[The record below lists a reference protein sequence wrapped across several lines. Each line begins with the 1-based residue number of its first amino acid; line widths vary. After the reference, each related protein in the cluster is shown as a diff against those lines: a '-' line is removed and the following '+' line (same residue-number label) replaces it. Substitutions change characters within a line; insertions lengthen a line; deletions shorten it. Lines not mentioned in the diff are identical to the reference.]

1 MSSPLPRV
9 FTTKLSRVGQGS
21 LWNFSLTFVLKGKNR
36 HTCRLQTPVISRTQA
51 VRSCAITMRTMVLPK
66 LFLLS
71 GLISLMFS
79 LACGSGNNAFNQ
91 GGSGNFSNASLKGQ
105 YAYQLT
111 GVDTAAVFREA
122 GVFTAD
128 GNGNIT
134 GGTDDFSEGTTIT
147 SGSSSGSYTISND
160 GTGIFAI
167 SISDGR
173 VLQLAVTLVSSSKV
187 YLMVTQTFDF
197 ANGAGIA
204 EKQDPAAFAAPPSGT
219 FTFRNHS
226 VSTAQGSSSAVGVF
240 TVSGGTASGSEDV
253 NRAGVLSS
261 PTFTGSFNSPDTSG
275 RGTGTFTDNANVT
288 STFVYY
294 VVDANNLRFFST
306 NTGLPGLGRA
316 ETQTGVPFANASL
329 SGSYAFGSSGDDN
342 FSVAGTKTVGRF
354 TAGGDGTISAG
365 AYDSVED
372 GTAFTNVSFTG
383 TYSMASNGRT
393 TVTLNPSTGAIQQI
407 FWMVSPSR
415 AFSLTSDPN
424 KVEDGTLD
432 LQQAITFSN
441 STMKGQFAVLMDGF
455 DPFNFVDRVGTLQ
468 WDGAGNLT
476 LDEFINRS
484 GTTQTPGFISGTYSV
499 ASNGRASGAIS
510 GLSNNLV
517 FYLISGSDGYI
528 LQNDT
533 STEIDGVMSKQP

>member
-1 MSSPLPRV
+1 
-9 FTTKLSRVGQGS
+9 
-21 LWNFSLTFVLKGKNR
+21 
-36 HTCRLQTPVISRTQA
+36 
-51 VRSCAITMRTMVLPK
+51 
-66 LFLLS
+66 
-71 GLISLMFS
+71 MFS
-79 LACGSGNNAFNQ
+79 LACGSGTNLFNQ
-91 GGSGNFSNASLKGQ
+91 GSGNFSNASLKGQ

-111 GVDTAAVFREA
+111 GVDTAANFREA

-147 SGSSSGSYTISND
+147 SGSSTGAYTISND
-160 GTGIFAI
+160 GTGVLAI

-173 VLQLAVTLVSSSKV
+173 ALQLAVTLVNSSKV

-204 EKQDPAAFAAPPSGT
+204 KKQDPATFAAPPSGT
-219 FTFRNHS
+219 FTFRNHN
-226 VSTAQGSSSAVGVF
+226 VSTAQGSSATVGAF
-240 TVSGGTASGSEDV
+240 TVSGGTVSGSEDV

-261 PTFTGSFNSPDTSG
+261 PTFTGSFNSPDTGG
-275 RGTGTFTDNANVT
+275 RGTGIFTDSANVT
-288 STFVYY
+288 STFIYY
-294 VVDANNLRFFST
+294 VVDTNNLRFFST
-306 NTGLPGLGRA
+306 NNGAPGLGRA
-316 ETQTGVPFANASL
+316 ETQTGAPFANTSL
-329 SGSYAFGSSGDDN
+329 AGSYAFGSSGDDN
-342 FSVAGTKTVGRF
+342 FSVAGAKTVGRF

-372 GTAFTNVSFTG
+372 GTVSTNISFTG
-383 TYSMASNGRT
+383 TYSMASNGRA
-393 TVTLNPSTGAIQQI
+393 TVTLNPSTGTIQQI

-455 DPFNFVDRVGTLQ
+455 DPFDFVDRVGTLQ

-484 GTTQTPGFISGTYSV
+484 GTTQTPGFITGTYSI

>member
-1 MSSPLPRV
+1 MLKKKSNVTCSEREGLPGTPETGPADSIPQDMSMSVSAVTTVMFSPQV
-9 FTTKLSRVGQGS
+9 FPKRNFPVYATVP
-21 LWNFSLTFVLKGKNR
+21 LWNFSLAFVLKDKNR
-36 HTCRLQTPVISRTQA
+36 HTCRLQTPMTSKSHTA
-51 VRSCAITMRTMVLPK
+51 RSCAITMRTRVWRKSL
-66 LFLLS
+66 LLS
-71 GLISLMFS
+71 GLISLMFFV
-79 LACGSGNNAFNQ
+79 ACGSGNNAFNH
-91 GGSGNFSNASLKGQ
+91 GGNGNFSNASLKGQ

-111 GVDTAAVFREA
+111 GVDTSAIFREA

-160 GTGIFAI
+160 GTGVFAI

-173 VLQLAVTLVSSSKV
+173 ALQLAVTLVSSSKV

-204 EKQDPAAFAAPPSGT
+204 ELQDPAAFAAPPIGT

-226 VSTAQGSSSAVGVF
+226 VSTAQGSSATVGAF
-240 TVSGGTASGSEDV
+240 TVSGGTVSGSEDV

-261 PTFTGSFNSPDTSG
+261 PTFTGSFNSPDTGG
-275 RGTGTFTDNANVT
+275 RGTGTFTDSANVT
-288 STFVYY
+288 STFIYY
-294 VVDANNLRFFST
+294 VVDANNVRFFST
-306 NTGLPGLGRA
+306 NTGSPGLGRA
-316 ETQTGVPFANASL
+316 ETQTGGAFANTSL
-329 SGSYAFGSSGDDN
+329 AGSYAFGSSGDTN
-342 FSVAGTKTVGRF
+342 VSLAGAKTVGHF

-365 AYDSVED
+365 AFDSVED
-372 GTAFTNVSFTG
+372 GTPLTNISFTG
-383 TYSMASNGRT
+383 TYSMAANGRV
-393 TVTLNPSTGAIQQI
+393 TVTLNPSTGTIQQI

-455 DPFNFVDRVGTLQ
+455 DPFDFVDRVGTLQ

-484 GTTQTPGFISGTYSV
+484 GTTQTPGFITGTYSV
-499 ASNGRASGAIS
+499 AS
-510 GLSNNLV
+510 
-517 FYLISGSDGYI
+517 
-528 LQNDT
+528 
-533 STEIDGVMSKQP
+533 

>member
-1 MSSPLPRV
+1 
-9 FTTKLSRVGQGS
+9 
-21 LWNFSLTFVLKGKNR
+21 
-36 HTCRLQTPVISRTQA
+36 
-51 VRSCAITMRTMVLPK
+51 MRTIVLPK

-71 GLISLMFS
+71 CLISLMFS
-79 LACGSGNNAFNQ
+79 LACGSGTNLFNQ
-91 GGSGNFSNASLKGQ
+91 GSGNFSNASLKGQ

-111 GVDTAAVFREA
+111 GVDTAANFREA

-147 SGSSSGSYTISND
+147 SGSSTGAYTISND
-160 GTGIFAI
+160 GTGVLAI

-173 VLQLAVTLVSSSKV
+173 ALQLAVTLVNSSRV

-204 EKQDPAAFAAPPSGT
+204 ELQDPAAFAVPPSGT
-219 FTFRNHS
+219 FTFRNHN
-226 VSTAQGSSSAVGVF
+226 VSTAQGSSATVGVF
-240 TVSGGTASGSEDV
+240 TVSGGTVSGSEDV

-275 RGTGTFTDNANVT
+275 RGTGTFTDNSNVT
-288 STFVYY
+288 STFIYY
-294 VVDANNLRFFST
+294 VVDTNNLRFFST
-306 NTGLPGLGRA
+306 NNGAPGLGRA
-316 ETQTGVPFANASL
+316 ETQTGAPFANTSL
-329 SGSYAFGSSGDDN
+329 AGSYAFGSSGDDN
-342 FSVAGTKTVGRF
+342 FSVAGAKTVGRF

-372 GTAFTNVSFTG
+372 GTVSTNISFTG
-383 TYSMASNGRT
+383 TYSMASNGRA
-393 TVTLNPSTGAIQQI
+393 TVTLNPSTGTIQQI
-407 FWMVSPSR
+407 VWMVSPSR

-441 STMKGQFAVLMDGF
+441 STMKGQFAILMDGF
-455 DPFNFVDRVGTLQ
+455 DPFDFVDRVGTLQ
-468 WDGAGNLT
+468 WDGAGSLT

-499 ASNGRASGAIS
+499 ASNGRASGAIN

-517 FYLISGSDGYI
+517 FYLISGSDAYI

-533 STEIDGVMSKQP
+533 GTEIDGVMSKQP

>member
-1 MSSPLPRV
+1 
-9 FTTKLSRVGQGS
+9 
-21 LWNFSLTFVLKGKNR
+21 
-36 HTCRLQTPVISRTQA
+36 
-51 VRSCAITMRTMVLPK
+51 MRTIVLPK

-71 GLISLMFS
+71 CLISLMFS
-79 LACGSGNNAFNQ
+79 LACGSSTNLFNQ
-91 GGSGNFSNASLKGQ
+91 GSGNFSNASLKGQ

-111 GVDTAAVFREA
+111 GVDTAANFREA

-147 SGSSSGSYTISND
+147 SGSSTGAYTISND
-160 GTGIFAI
+160 GTGVLAI
-167 SISDGR
+167 SMSDGR
-173 VLQLAVTLVSSSKV
+173 ALQLAVTLVNSSKV

-204 EKQDPAAFAAPPSGT
+204 EKQDPATFAAPPSGT
-219 FTFRNHS
+219 FTFRNHH
-226 VSTAQGSSSAVGVF
+226 VSTAQGSSATVGVF
-240 TVSGGTASGSEDV
+240 TVSGGTVSGSEDV

-288 STFVYY
+288 STFIYY
-294 VVDANNLRFFST
+294 VVDTNNLRFFST
-306 NTGLPGLGRA
+306 NNGAPGLGRA
-316 ETQTGVPFANASL
+316 ETQTGAPFANTSL
-329 SGSYAFGSSGDDN
+329 DGNYAFGSSGDDN
-342 FSVAGTKTVGRF
+342 FSVAGAKTVGRF

-365 AYDSVED
+365 AHDSVED
-372 GTAFTNVSFTG
+372 GTVSTNISFTG
-383 TYSMASNGRT
+383 TYSMASNGRA
-393 TVTLNPSTGAIQQI
+393 TVTLNPSTGTIQQI

-455 DPFNFVDRVGTLQ
+455 DPFDFVDRVGTLQ

-484 GTTQTPGFISGTYSV
+484 GTTQTPGFITGTYSI

-517 FYLISGSDGYI
+517 FYLISGSDAYI

-533 STEIDGVMSKQP
+533 GTEIDGVMSKQP

>member
-1 MSSPLPRV
+1 
-9 FTTKLSRVGQGS
+9 
-21 LWNFSLTFVLKGKNR
+21 
-36 HTCRLQTPVISRTQA
+36 
-51 VRSCAITMRTMVLPK
+51 MRTIVLPK

-71 GLISLMFS
+71 CLISLMFS
-79 LACGSGNNAFNQ
+79 LACGSGTNLFNQ
-91 GGSGNFSNASLKGQ
+91 GSGNFSNASLKGQ

-111 GVDTAAVFREA
+111 GVDTAANFREA

-147 SGSSSGSYTISND
+147 SGSSTGAYTISND
-160 GTGIFAI
+160 GTGVLAI

-173 VLQLAVTLVSSSKV
+173 ALQLAVTLVNSSRV

-204 EKQDPAAFAAPPSGT
+204 EKQDPATFAAPPSGT
-219 FTFRNHS
+219 FTFRTHN
-226 VSTAQGSSSAVGVF
+226 VSTAQGSSATVGVF

-288 STFVYY
+288 STFIYY
-294 VVDANNLRFFST
+294 VVDTNNLRFFST
-306 NTGLPGLGRA
+306 NNGAPGLGRA
-316 ETQTGVPFANASL
+316 ETQTGAPFANTSL
-329 SGSYAFGSSGDDN
+329 AGSYAFGSSGDDN
-342 FSVAGTKTVGRF
+342 FSVAGAKTVGRF

-372 GTAFTNVSFTG
+372 GTAFTNISFTG
-383 TYSMASNGRT
+383 TYSMASNGRA
-393 TVTLNPSTGAIQQI
+393 TVTLNRSTGTIQQI
-407 FWMVSPSR
+407 LWMVSPSR

-455 DPFNFVDRVGTLQ
+455 DPFDFVDRVGTLQ
-468 WDGAGNLT
+468 RDGAGNLT

-484 GTTQTPGFISGTYSV
+484 GTTQTPGFITGTYSI

-517 FYLISGSDGYI
+517 FYLISGSDAYI

-533 STEIDGVMSKQP
+533 GTEIDGVMSKQP

>member
-1 MSSPLPRV
+1 
-9 FTTKLSRVGQGS
+9 
-21 LWNFSLTFVLKGKNR
+21 
-36 HTCRLQTPVISRTQA
+36 
-51 VRSCAITMRTMVLPK
+51 MRTIVLPK
-66 LFLLS
+66 LFLLLC
-71 GLISLMFS
+71 LISLIFG
-79 LACGSGNNAFNQ
+79 LACGSGTNAFNQ
-91 GGSGNFSNASLKGQ
+91 GSGNFSNTSLKGQ

-111 GVDTAAVFREA
+111 GVDTAANFREA

-134 GGTDDFSEGTTIT
+134 GGTDDFAEGTTIT
-147 SGSSSGSYTISND
+147 TGSSTGSYTISND
-160 GTGIFAI
+160 GTGVVAI

-173 VLQLAVTLVSSSKV
+173 ALQLAVTLVNTSKV

-240 TVSGGTASGSEDV
+240 TASGGTASGSQDV

-261 PTFTGSFNSPDTSG
+261 PTFTGFFNSPDVSG
-275 RGTGTFTDNANVT
+275 RGTGTFTDSANVT
-288 STFVYY
+288 STFIYY
-294 VVDANNLRFFST
+294 VVDASNVRFFST
-306 NTGLPGLGRA
+306 NNGAPGLGRA
-316 ETQTGVPFANASL
+316 EAQTGAPFANTSL
-329 SGSYAFGSSGDDN
+329 AGSYAFGSSGDDN

-372 GTAFTNVSFTG
+372 GTAFTNVTFTG
-383 TYSMASNGRT
+383 TYSMASNGRA
-393 TVTLNPSTGAIQQI
+393 TVTLNPSTGTIQQI
-407 FWMVSPSR
+407 FWMVTPSR

-455 DPFNFVDRVGTLQ
+455 DPFDFVDRVGTLQ

-517 FYLISGSDGYI
+517 FYLISGSDAYI

-533 STEIDGVMSKQP
+533 GTEIDGVMSKQP

>member
-1 MSSPLPRV
+1 
-9 FTTKLSRVGQGS
+9 
-21 LWNFSLTFVLKGKNR
+21 
-36 HTCRLQTPVISRTQA
+36 
-51 VRSCAITMRTMVLPK
+51 
-66 LFLLS
+66 
-71 GLISLMFS
+71 MFS
-79 LACGSGNNAFNQ
+79 LACGSGTNLFNQ
-91 GGSGNFSNASLKGQ
+91 GSGNFSNASLKGQ

-111 GVDTAAVFREA
+111 GVDTAANFREA

-147 SGSSSGSYTISND
+147 SGSSTGAYTISND
-160 GTGIFAI
+160 GTGVLAI

-173 VLQLAVTLVSSSKV
+173 ALQLAVTLVNSSKV

-204 EKQDPAAFAAPPSGT
+204 KKQDPATFAAPPSGT
-219 FTFRNHS
+219 FTFRNHN
-226 VSTAQGSSSAVGVF
+226 VSTAQGSSATVGVF
-240 TVSGGTASGSEDV
+240 TVSGGTVSGSEDV

-288 STFVYY
+288 STFIYY
-294 VVDANNLRFFST
+294 VVDTNNLRFFST
-306 NTGLPGLGRA
+306 NNGAPGLGRA
-316 ETQTGVPFANASL
+316 ETQTGAPFANTSL
-329 SGSYAFGSSGDDN
+329 AGSYAFGSSGDDN
-342 FSVAGTKTVGRF
+342 FSVAGAKTVGRF

-365 AYDSVED
+365 AYDSVEN
-372 GTAFTNVSFTG
+372 GTVSTNISFTG
-383 TYSMASNGRT
+383 TYSMASNGRA
-393 TVTLNPSTGAIQQI
+393 TVTLNPSTGTIQQI

-455 DPFNFVDRVGTLQ
+455 DPFDFVDRVGTSQ
-468 WDGAGNLT
+468 WDGAANLT

-484 GTTQTPGFISGTYSV
+484 GSTQTPRSITGTYSV

>member
-1 MSSPLPRV
+1 
-9 FTTKLSRVGQGS
+9 
-21 LWNFSLTFVLKGKNR
+21 
-36 HTCRLQTPVISRTQA
+36 
-51 VRSCAITMRTMVLPK
+51 MRTIVLRKP
-66 LFLLS
+66 FLLS

-79 LACGSGNNAFNQ
+79 LGCGSGNNAFNQ

-111 GVDTAAVFREA
+111 GVDTSASFREA

-134 GGTDDFSEGTTIT
+134 GGTDDFSEGTTIS
-147 SGSSSGSYTISND
+147 SGSSTGAYTISND
-160 GTGIFAI
+160 GTGVFAI

-173 VLQLAVTLVSSSKV
+173 ALQLAITLASSSKV

-204 EKQDPAAFAAPPSGT
+204 ELQNPAAFAAPPSGA
-219 FTFRNHS
+219 FTFRMHN
-226 VSTAQGSSSAVGVF
+226 VSTAQGSSAAVGAF
-240 TVSGGTASGSEDV
+240 TVSGGTVSGSEDV

-275 RGTGTFTDNANVT
+275 RGTGTFTDSANVT
-288 STFVYY
+288 STFIYY
-294 VVDANNLRFFST
+294 VVDANNVRFFST
-306 NTGLPGLGRA
+306 NTGSPGLGRA
-316 ETQTGVPFANASL
+316 ELQTGGPFANTSL
-329 SGSYAFGSSGDDN
+329 AGSYAFGSSGDTN
-342 FSVAGTKTVGRF
+342 FSVAGAKRVGRF

-365 AYDSVED
+365 NYDSVED
-372 GTAFTNVSFTG
+372 GTAFTNLSFSG
-383 TYSMASNGRT
+383 TYSMASNGRA
-393 TVTLNPSTGAIQQI
+393 TVTLNPSSGTIQQI

-415 AFSLTSDPN
+415 AFFITNDPS
-424 KVEDGTLD
+424 KVEDGTVD

-476 LDEFINRS
+476 LNEFINRS
-484 GTTQTPGFISGTYSV
+484 GTTQTSGFITGTYSV

-517 FYLISGSDGYI
+517 FYLISGSDEYI
-528 LQNDT
+528 LQND
-533 STEIDGVMSKQP
+533 SGTEIDGVMGKQP

>member
-1 MSSPLPRV
+1 
-9 FTTKLSRVGQGS
+9 
-21 LWNFSLTFVLKGKNR
+21 
-36 HTCRLQTPVISRTQA
+36 
-51 VRSCAITMRTMVLPK
+51 MRTIVLPK

-71 GLISLMFS
+71 CLISLMFS
-79 LACGSGNNAFNQ
+79 LACGSGTNLFNQ
-91 GGSGNFSNASLKGQ
+91 GSGNFSNASLKGQ

-111 GVDTAAVFREA
+111 GVDTAANFREA

-147 SGSSSGSYTISND
+147 SGSSTGAYTISND
-160 GTGIFAI
+160 GTGVLAI

-173 VLQLAVTLVSSSKV
+173 ALQLAVTLVNSSKV

-204 EKQDPAAFAAPPSGT
+204 KKQDPATFAAPPSGT
-219 FTFRNHS
+219 FTFRNHN
-226 VSTAQGSSSAVGVF
+226 VSTAQGSSATVGVF
-240 TVSGGTASGSEDV
+240 TVSGGTVSGSEDV

-261 PTFTGSFNSPDTSG
+261 PTFTGSFNSPDASG

-288 STFVYY
+288 STFIYY
-294 VVDANNLRFFST
+294 VVDTNNLRFFST
-306 NTGLPGLGRA
+306 NNGAPGLGRA
-316 ETQTGVPFANASL
+316 ETQTGAPFANTSL
-329 SGSYAFGSSGDDN
+329 AGSYAFGSSGDDN
-342 FSVAGTKTVGRF
+342 FSVAGAKTVGRF

-365 AYDSVED
+365 AYDSVEN
-372 GTAFTNVSFTG
+372 GTVSTNISFTG
-383 TYSMASNGRT
+383 TYSMASNGRA
-393 TVTLNPSTGAIQQI
+393 TVTLNPSTGTIQQI

-455 DPFNFVDRVGTLQ
+455 DPFDFVDRVGTLQ

-484 GTTQTPGFISGTYSV
+484 GTTQTPGFITGTYSV

>member
-1 MSSPLPRV
+1 
-9 FTTKLSRVGQGS
+9 
-21 LWNFSLTFVLKGKNR
+21 
-36 HTCRLQTPVISRTQA
+36 
-51 VRSCAITMRTMVLPK
+51 MRTIVLRT
-66 LFLLS
+66 LLLS
-71 GLISLMFS
+71 SGLVSVILS
-79 LACGSGNNAFNQ
+79 LACGSDNNAFNQ
-91 GGSGNFSNASLKGQ
+91 GSGNFSNASLKGQ

-111 GVDTAAVFREA
+111 GVDTAAIFREA

-147 SGSSSGSYTISND
+147 SGASSGSYTISND
-160 GTGIFAI
+160 GTGVVAI

-173 VLQLAVTLVSSSKV
+173 ALQLAVTLVSTSKV

-197 ANGAGIA
+197 ANGAGVA

-219 FTFRNHS
+219 FTFRNHN
-226 VSTAQGSSSAVGVF
+226 VSTAQGSSATVGVF
-240 TVSGGTASGSEDV
+240 TVSGGTVSGSEDV
-253 NRAGVLSS
+253 NRAGLLSS
-261 PTFTGSFNSPDTSG
+261 PTFTGSFNFPDTSG
-275 RGTGTFTDNANVT
+275 RGTGSFTDSANAT
-288 STFVYY
+288 STFIYY

-365 AYDSVED
+365 TYDSVED

-383 TYSMASNGRT
+383 TYSMASNGRA
-393 TVTLNPSTGAIQQI
+393 TVTLNRSTGTIQQI

-415 AFSLTSDPN
+415 AFSLTSDSN

-432 LQQAITFSN
+432 QQQAITFSN

-499 ASNGRASGAIS
+499 ASNGRTSGAIS

-533 STEIDGVMSKQP
+533 GSEIDGVMSKQP

>member
-1 MSSPLPRV
+1 
-9 FTTKLSRVGQGS
+9 
-21 LWNFSLTFVLKGKNR
+21 
-36 HTCRLQTPVISRTQA
+36 
-51 VRSCAITMRTMVLPK
+51 
-66 LFLLS
+66 
-71 GLISLMFS
+71 MFS
-79 LACGSGNNAFNQ
+79 LACGSGTNLFNQ
-91 GGSGNFSNASLKGQ
+91 GSGNFSNASLKGQ

-111 GVDTAAVFREA
+111 GVDTAANFREA

-147 SGSSSGSYTISND
+147 SGSSTGAYTISND
-160 GTGIFAI
+160 GTGVLAI

-173 VLQLAVTLVSSSKV
+173 ALQLAVTLVNSSKV

-204 EKQDPAAFAAPPSGT
+204 KKQDPATFAAPPSGT
-219 FTFRNHS
+219 FTFRNHN
-226 VSTAQGSSSAVGVF
+226 VSTAQGSSATVGVF
-240 TVSGGTASGSEDV
+240 TVSGGTVSGSEDV

-288 STFVYY
+288 STFIYY
-294 VVDANNLRFFST
+294 VVDTNNLRFFST
-306 NTGLPGLGRA
+306 NNGAPGLGRA
-316 ETQTGVPFANASL
+316 ETQTGAPFANTSL
-329 SGSYAFGSSGDDN
+329 AGSYAFGSSGDDN
-342 FSVAGTKTVGRF
+342 FSVAGAKTVGRF

-372 GTAFTNVSFTG
+372 GTVSTNISFTG
-383 TYSMASNGRT
+383 TYSMASNGRA
-393 TVTLNPSTGAIQQI
+393 TVTLNPSTGTIQQI

-455 DPFNFVDRVGTLQ
+455 DPFDFVDRVGTLQ

-484 GTTQTPGFISGTYSV
+484 GTTQTPGFITGTYSI

>member
-1 MSSPLPRV
+1 
-9 FTTKLSRVGQGS
+9 
-21 LWNFSLTFVLKGKNR
+21 
-36 HTCRLQTPVISRTQA
+36 
-51 VRSCAITMRTMVLPK
+51 
-66 LFLLS
+66 
-71 GLISLMFS
+71 MFS
-79 LACGSGNNAFNQ
+79 LACGSGTNLFNQ
-91 GGSGNFSNASLKGQ
+91 GSGNFSNASLKGQ

-111 GVDTAAVFREA
+111 GVDTAANFREA

-147 SGSSSGSYTISND
+147 SGSSTGAYTISND
-160 GTGIFAI
+160 GTGVLAI

-173 VLQLAVTLVSSSKV
+173 ALQLAVTLVNSSKV

-204 EKQDPAAFAAPPSGT
+204 KKQDPATFAAPPSGT
-219 FTFRNHS
+219 FTFRNHN
-226 VSTAQGSSSAVGVF
+226 VSTAQGSSATVGVF
-240 TVSGGTASGSEDV
+240 TVSGGTVSGSEDV

-288 STFVYY
+288 STFIYY
-294 VVDANNLRFFST
+294 VVDTNNLRFFST
-306 NTGLPGLGRA
+306 NNGAPGLGRA
-316 ETQTGVPFANASL
+316 ETQTGAPFANTSL
-329 SGSYAFGSSGDDN
+329 AGSYAFGSSGDDN
-342 FSVAGTKTVGRF
+342 FSVAGAKTVGRF

-365 AYDSVED
+365 AYDSVEN
-372 GTAFTNVSFTG
+372 GTVSTNISFTG
-383 TYSMASNGRT
+383 TYSMASNGRA
-393 TVTLNPSTGAIQQI
+393 TVTLNPSTGTIQQI

-455 DPFNFVDRVGTLQ
+455 DPFDFVDRVGTLQ

-484 GTTQTPGFISGTYSV
+484 GTTQTPGFITGTYSV

>member
-1 MSSPLPRV
+1 
-9 FTTKLSRVGQGS
+9 
-21 LWNFSLTFVLKGKNR
+21 
-36 HTCRLQTPVISRTQA
+36 
-51 VRSCAITMRTMVLPK
+51 
-66 LFLLS
+66 
-71 GLISLMFS
+71 
-79 LACGSGNNAFNQ
+79 
-91 GGSGNFSNASLKGQ
+91 
-105 YAYQLT
+105 LT
-111 GVDTAAVFREA
+111 GVDTAANFREA

-147 SGSSSGSYTISND
+147 SGSTTGAYTISND
-160 GTGIFAI
+160 GIGVLAI

-173 VLQLAVTLVSSSKV
+173 ALQLAVTLVNSSKV

-219 FTFRNHS
+219 FTFRNHN
-226 VSTAQGSSSAVGVF
+226 VSTAQGSSATVGVF
-240 TVSGGTASGSEDV
+240 TVSGGTVSGSEDV

-288 STFVYY
+288 STFIYY
-294 VVDANNLRFFST
+294 VVDTNNLRFFST
-306 NTGLPGLGRA
+306 NNGAPGLGRA
-316 ETQTGVPFANASL
+316 ETQTGAPFANASL

-372 GTAFTNVSFTG
+372 GTVSTNISFTG
-383 TYSMASNGRT
+383 TYSMASNGRA
-393 TVTLNPSTGAIQQI
+393 TVTLNPSTGTIQQI

-441 STMKGQFAVLMDGF
+441 STMKGQFAILMDGF
-455 DPFNFVDRVGTLQ
+455 DPFDFVDRVGTLQ
-468 WDGAGNLT
+468 WDGAGSLT

-533 STEIDGVMSKQP
+533 GTEIDGVMSKQP